1 VRGVFLRQ
9 SDSQSWFLMTLLVD
23 LRLHACS
30 QQGRVGSSGVLP
42 SSKTFS
48 VLRALPKGQMTLLTR
63 VQDAVPAGLLVLG
76 LLPSEVGVGHP
87 QAPRDIASH
96 SLASVVV
103 IATDDADGQPLAL
116 GSGFLVYQGMVTN
129 MHVVRS

>member
-1 VRGVFLRQ
+1 
-9 SDSQSWFLMTLLVD
+9 MTRLVD

-30 QQGRVGSSGVLP
+30 QQGRVGSSPHGQPLLDLPSGVLP

-63 VQDAVPAGLLVLG
+63 VQDAVPAGLLALG
-76 LLPSEVGVGHP
+76 LLPSEVGVGHA

-96 SLASVVV
+96 SLASVVL

-116 GSGFLVYQGMVTN
+116 GSGFLVSQGIVTN
-129 MHVVRS
+129 M